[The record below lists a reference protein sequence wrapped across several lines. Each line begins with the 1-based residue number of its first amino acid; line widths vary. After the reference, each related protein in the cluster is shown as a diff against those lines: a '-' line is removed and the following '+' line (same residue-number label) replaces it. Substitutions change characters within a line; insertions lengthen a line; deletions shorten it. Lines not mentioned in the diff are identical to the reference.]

1 MCAALSLSI
10 DAIRPLNRWDYSSI
24 RPGSVGSV
32 GDCLITER
40 LKSSLPG
47 DFRWKPD
54 YYGKNE
60 SLYGSNVRNG
70 YQRSFTSGGG
80 SSKTIDSNWGG
91 RRGFKVRHG
100 WIMQDLVAPDTSV
113 TSQLGS
119 LPQYSWRNKIAHVN
133 HARTTGDL
141 FPIPVGGQIQG
152 SGVPRGGQLPRV
164 TDVVAGDT
172 SPFESQPGVNAPTGS
187 ASAGTYQASQ
197 SAGTNPNF
205 KPSRSSFGGPNNPAV
220 QENRRNAQ
228 GAKSSASNRMR

>member
-10 DAIRPLNRWDYSSI
+10 DAIRPLNRWDYDSI

-47 DFRWKPD
+47 DFRWKSD
-54 YYGKNE
+54 YFGKNE

-80 SSKTIDSNWGG
+80 PSKTIDSNWGG
-91 RRGFKVRHG
+91 RRNFKVRHG

-113 TSQLGS
+113 TSQLNP
-119 LPQYSWRNKIAHVN
+119 LPQYSWRNKIAQVN

-141 FPIPVGGQIQG
+141 FPIPRGGLIQG
-152 SGVPRGGQLPRV
+152 GGTPRGGQVPRV

-172 SPFESQPGVNAPTGS
+172 SLLESEPGVNASTGS
-187 ASAGTYQASQ
+187 ESTYRPSTSQ
-197 SAGTNPNF
+197 GVNPNF
-205 KPSRSSFGGPNNPAV
+205 KPHFSSFGGPSAPAEL
-220 QENRRNAQ
+220 ENRRTNQ
-228 GAKSSASNRMR
+228 GARPKGNRMR